1 MSNLE
6 NLNLNILNYTFA
18 QKIPDWFAVF
28 GQDYLLTVNL
38 VFHYSLGVS
47 TQTLIDKLT
56 GFYFMCI
63 SEQEK

>member
-1 MSNLE
+1 MYNLE
-6 NLNLNILNYTFA
+6 YLNFHVHFKVRIY
-18 QKIPDWFAVF
+18 QKNTRLVCS
-28 GQDYLLTVNL
+28 QDYLLTVNL

-56 GFYFMCI
+56 GFYVMCI